1 MFNGAEGKPH
11 PRRGSRGTLASSCN
25 LTLVLAVVCS
35 AGGCNTAS
43 PSSIL
48 RTGAPVEAVAKVM
61 DLHDANKDGKLDQPE
76 LAAVSSLTGSLR
88 QIDANRNGAIELA
101 EMQARFE
108 AHDRM
113 PDLAS
118 FDVQIVA
125 NRAPLAGAE
134 VTFTPEPF
142 MGEGKQSYAGVTA
155 ENGVCAL
162 RGQVA
167 NVPGVPVGFYQ
178 ARIVHGASG
187 ADVTHGCEV
196 ATDLPTA
203 NIMVFDTKLGTL
215 SGGPS
220 GR

>member
-1 MFNGAEGKPH
+1 MI
-11 PRRGSRGTLASSCN
+11 
-25 LTLVLAVVCS
+25 
-35 AGGCNTAS
+35 GGCSTAS
-43 PSSIL
+43 PASIL
-48 RTGAPVEAVAKVM
+48 RTGAPGEAAAKVM
-61 DLHDANKDGKLDQPE
+61 DLHDANKDGKLDKRE
-76 LAAVSSLTGSLR
+76 LAVASSLTGSLR
-88 QIDANRNGAIELA
+88 HIDANRNGAIDLA
-101 EMQARFE
+101 EMQSRFA
-108 AHDRM
+108 AHDNM

-155 ENGVCAL
+155 ENGVCGL

-178 ARIVHGASG
+178 AKIIHGPSG
-187 ADVTHGCEV
+187 VDVTHGCEV
-196 ATDLPTA
+196 ATDSPTA

-215 SGGPS
+215 SGGAS